1 MWKSIVQMTGVI
13 MMMFSAAAHAAD
25 EKAMSYE
32 AVAGNVNIRVMALVE
47 KDLKA
52 DILLP
57 RSGEQKGAV
66 AKAYPEGTVRNFL
79 NVLLLRGRGVT
90 ALVDTGFEWTGKEL
104 DAALAQAGIT
114 RSDVTHVIVTHAHGD
129 HIGGLV
135 RDGAAAFPAADILF
149 SAKELAHWTCAE
161 KRASS
166 GGASGIFDAV
176 ANIVRLYGERV
187 RTFEPGADLFRELP
201 GVQAVDESGHTPGHV
216 GVMVRAEDGVFLFWS
231 DVLHAFDVQT
241 AHPSV
246 SASFDMDA
254 EEASRV
260 REALLDRARFEGWLV
275 VGAHVP
281 FVQPRVL
288 GTEVL

>member
-1 MWKSIVQMTGVI
+1 MRNYVVQLLGVC
-13 MMMFSAAAHAAD
+13 MMLFSAVASASAEEAS
-25 EKAMSYE
+25 AYE
-32 AVAGNVNIRVMALVE
+32 GVLGGVNIRVMALVE

-57 RSGEQKGAV
+57 RSGEQKAAV
-66 AKAYPEGTVRNFL
+66 AEAYPEGTVRNFL

-149 SAKELAHWTCAE
+149 SAKELGHWTCADR
-161 KRASS
+161 RAFS
-166 GGASGIFDAV
+166 GKASGIFDAV
-176 ANIVRLYGERV
+176 ADIVRFYGERV

-231 DVLHAFDVQT
+231 DVLHAFEVQT

-246 SASFDMDA
+246 SATFDMDA
-254 EEASRV
+254 EEAARV
-260 REALLDRARFEGWLV
+260 REELLSRARAGGWLV
-275 VGAHVP
+275 VGSHVP

-288 GTEVL
+288 RTEGL